1 VEKEQLGAAETSF
14 SDPPFQNSSS
24 SLEKLLGWVH
34 NSRAGMSSLPPR
46 SPQQEDPPAL
56 WLPTEPTKSVS
67 RDWDPMCLEVGILR
81 GGGQDRSLQ
90 QLSLGRGVGL
100 QVQAS
105 VTCKAWLISPHLS
118 STPRRDSCVSRL
130 QPHHARMIR
139 V

>member
-81 GGGQDRSLQ
+81 GGGAR
-90 QLSLGRGVGL
+90 
-100 QVQAS
+100 S
-105 VTCKAWLISPHLS
+105 VTATVVTREGCGVTGPS
-118 STPRRDSCVSRL
+118 SGD
-130 QPHHARMIR
+130 M
-139 V
+139 